1 MTDEEVEE
9 MRARLAY
16 LREGPSRGSSAD
28 PRLSE
33 LTARAVAIDLP
44 CTHVEILEALYRIW
58 RDIDL
63 AFGFSP
69 GTTPP
74 DLAELKREFGKLVLS
89 SLRWMRHYGLDPA
102 DCLDAA
108 ETAQRAYTPP
118 PAADRPRVAEDGVA
132 YLTDTGRY
140 VIADQGGWVTGSYAT
155 EAAARLAVSLD
166 DEQLVELR
174 DRINREAGRGITVA
188 DLRAV
193 LDHQP
198 DHERKADE
206 A

>member
-1 MTDEEVEE
+1 

-155 EAAARLAVSLD
+155 EAAARLAVSSTTSSSSSSATASTARQD
-166 DEQLVELR
+166 AASPSPTYAPSSTTNQTTR
-174 DRINREAGRGITVA
+174 GRPT
-188 DLRAV
+188 R
-193 LDHQP
+193 
-198 DHERKADE
+198 HERTR
-206 A
+206 

>member
-1 MTDEEVEE
+1 

-108 ETAQRAYTPP
+108 ETAQRLHTTTRSGPSTRGRGRRRLP
-118 PAADRPRVAEDGVA
+118 HRHRPLRHRRPRRMGDG
-132 YLTDTGRY
+132 LLRHRGRRTP
-140 VIADQGGWVTGSYAT
+140 G
-155 EAAARLAVSLD
+155 RLLD